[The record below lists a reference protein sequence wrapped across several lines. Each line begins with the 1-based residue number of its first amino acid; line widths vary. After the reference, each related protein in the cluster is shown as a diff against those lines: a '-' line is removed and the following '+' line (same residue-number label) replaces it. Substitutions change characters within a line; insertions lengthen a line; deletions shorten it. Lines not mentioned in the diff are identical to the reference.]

1 MSRPGMSRNDL
12 NSSGKPYT
20 NTPVLSKKFH
30 ASFLANTSSNADFWF
45 ENDPGRKMRF
55 KNLLLIDDD
64 EDDQELFIEAAKE
77 VSPDIHITVV
87 PDASVAL
94 DRLARK
100 SLVADVIFSDLNM
113 PRMNG
118 QQFLL
123 EIKRRPELKDIPVII
138 FSTSSHS
145 HTIQLVKDF
154 GAYEFITK
162 PGLFNE
168 LVSTLRR
175 ILS

>member
-1 MSRPGMSRNDL
+1 
-12 NSSGKPYT
+12 
-20 NTPVLSKKFH
+20 
-30 ASFLANTSSNADFWF
+30 
-45 ENDPGRKMRF
+45 MRF

-64 EDDQELFIEAAKE
+64 EDDQELFMEAARE
-77 VSPDIHITVV
+77 ISNDIHITVV
-87 PDASVAL
+87 PDAAIAL
-94 DRLARK
+94 ERLK
-100 SLVADVIFSDLNM
+100 KKTVMADVIFSDLNM

-123 EIKRRPELKDIPVII
+123 EIKRIPELKNIPVII

-154 GAYEFITK
+154 GAHEFITK

-168 LVSTLRR
+168 LVNTLRR
-175 ILS
+175 LLT

>member
-1 MSRPGMSRNDL
+1 
-12 NSSGKPYT
+12 
-20 NTPVLSKKFH
+20 
-30 ASFLANTSSNADFWF
+30 
-45 ENDPGRKMRF
+45 MRF

-64 EDDQELFIEAAKE
+64 EDDQELFIEATKE
-77 VSPDIHITVV
+77 ISEDIHITVV
-87 PDASVAL
+87 PDASIAL
-94 DRLARK
+94 ERLIK
-100 SLVADVIFSDLNM
+100 KTVKADVIFSDLNM

-123 EIKRRPELKDIPVII
+123 EIKKHPELKDIPVII
-138 FSTSSHS
+138 FSTSSHA

-154 GAYEFITK
+154 GAHEFITK

-175 ILS
+175 LLV

>member
-1 MSRPGMSRNDL
+1 
-12 NSSGKPYT
+12 
-20 NTPVLSKKFH
+20 
-30 ASFLANTSSNADFWF
+30 
-45 ENDPGRKMRF
+45 MRF
-55 KNLLLIDDD
+55 QNLLLIDDD
-64 EDDQELFIEAAKE
+64 EDDQELFMEAARE
-77 VSPDIHITVV
+77 ISADIHITVV
-87 PDASVAL
+87 PDAAIAL
-94 DRLARK
+94 DRLINK
-100 SLVADVIFSDLNM
+100 TVTADVIFSDLNM

-138 FSTSSHS
+138 FSTSSHA

-154 GAYEFITK
+154 GAHEFITK

-175 ILS
+175 LLT

>member
-1 MSRPGMSRNDL
+1 M
-12 NSSGKPYT
+12 K
-20 NTPVLSKKFH
+20 
-30 ASFLANTSSNADFWF
+30 
-45 ENDPGRKMRF
+45 F

-77 VSPDIHITVV
+77 VSPDINITVV
-87 PDASVAL
+87 TDASTAL
-94 DRLARK
+94 ERLIKK
-100 SLVADVIFSDLNM
+100 SVTADVIFSDLNM

-123 EIKRRPELKDIPVII
+123 EIKRRPELRDIPVII

-154 GAYEFITK
+154 GAHEFITK

-175 ILS
+175 ILV